1 MPLKISI
8 IRHYNHKNNEEKLFS
23 TASPSLQSHSW
34 GNEQSKTG
42 ETDDLLAGSKSQKK
56 RKVTLVKCIPSIV
69 KYFLHL
75 YNSTS
80 T

>member
-56 RKVTLVKCIPSIV
+56 RKVTLVLPPLVQQYIN
-69 KYFLHL
+69 LR
-75 YNSTS
+75 NSVVI
-80 T
+80 